1 MKFIFLALMLIPFH
15 LGATVKVVGDN
26 IEIKNDQKFEE
37 KLELKNFDIE
47 GTSAHL
53 NETGFIVAA
62 TQFTFGE
69 SSTTSNWVTMDE
81 KILARESVDL
91 SKIKISKGI
100 AYGILTTSLDFEPKL
115 KVGQLLQVKRYGIAR
130 DNFSGRILKLVKR
143 DGQDIVRVHFL
154 VSNAEELIPGTSL
167 EITIEQIKL
176 IPFKIS
182 PLSLLHIGLE
192 DYIVVKIGEGLYT
205 PRHVT
210 VLDQNEQHAVV
221 MLPLEEKVPYV
232 ARGAILLKP
241 VLSQILNREENAR
254 D

>member
-1 MKFIFLALMLIPFH
+1 MKFLFLLIFSTQLW
-15 LGATVKVVGDN
+15 ATVKVVGDN
-26 IEIKNDQKFEE
+26 IEIKNDQKFED
-37 KLELKNFDIE
+37 KLELRSFEVE
-47 GTSAHL
+47 GASAHL

-62 TQFTFGE
+62 TQFTFGDN
-69 SSTTSNWVTMDE
+69 TPTSNWVTMDE

-91 SKIKISKGI
+91 SKIKATRGI
-100 AYGILTTSLDFEPKL
+100 AYGVLTTSLDFEPKL
-115 KVGQLLQVKRYGIAR
+115 KVGQHLLVKRYGISK
-130 DNFSGRILKLVKR
+130 DNFTGKILKLIKR

-176 IPFKIS
+176 IPFRVS

-192 DYIVVKIGEGLYT
+192 DYIVVKIAKDLYT

-210 VLDQNEQHAVV
+210 VLDQNEKYAVV

-241 VLSQILNREENAR
+241 VLSQILNREENSR